1 MPVSKLFQNKMAF
14 NHILH
19 KGTGI
24 KECCGASIANVRLT
38 LFLKECDYQ
47 LKVAQIHTQYFY
59 VQF

>member
-19 KGTGI
+19 KGIGI

-47 LKVAQIHTQYFY
+47 LKVAQIHT
-59 VQF
+59 